1 MKAVLNEFM
10 AYHLWANQQLCDA
23 VLALDRSKWTSP
35 LPGSFPSIHKTLL
48 HIWDA
53 DSIWWQRCL
62 QNDQV
67 IIPSQSFKDDTPELI
82 RRLMLQ
88 GQLWLQYL
96 VNLDSAASGLDFS
109 YTNKKGEKFTQPLYQ
124 VLLHICNH
132 GSYHRGQ
139 LVTMLRESGAAKIPQ
154 TDFVHWA
161 RQ

>member
-10 AYHLWANQQLCDA
+10 AYHLWANQQICAA
-23 VLALDRSKWTSP
+23 VSTLDRSKWTSP

-53 DSIWWQRCL
+53 DSIWWQRCM
-62 QNDQV
+62 QHEQV
-67 IIPSQSFKDDTPELI
+67 IIPSQNFMDDTPELI
-82 RRLMLQ
+82 RRLLLQ
-88 GQLWLQYL
+88 DEDWLRY
-96 VNLDSAASGLDFS
+96 ASDLELTAPQQNFS

-132 GSYHRGQ
+132 GTYHRGQ

-161 RQ
+161 RS